1 MRCSVV
7 IMAGGSGERF
17 WPYSR
22 KEKPKQFLRVA
33 GEGTLLQQAVRRARL
48 LAPWSNIYI
57 VTGRQYH
64 DLVSEQVPDL
74 PPENLLVEPVGRDT
88 APCVALAANVL
99 WARDPEAVMVVLPS
113 DHMILDEMR
122 FTEAILEAV
131 GTARKTKG
139 LVTIGIRPTRPET
152 GYGYI
157 HVGPVSRVEKGGA
170 LRVRKFTE
178 KPDLVTAM
186 AFLACGEY
194 LWNSGMFVWEVRAIL
209 DAIERC
215 LPELACGMRPIAGA
229 VGTAVFEAAL
239 AEHFPRLPKIS
250 VDYGVMEKAD
260 NVWAV
265 PGDFGWDDLGTW
277 TALERVAGKDADGN
291 LVQGQAVLVDTRE
304 TIIQSDRDDKLVV
317 AFGLKDA
324 LVVDTPDV
332 LLVADKKRAVDLKSV
347 LNELRRQG
355 LGSFLQ
361 RVNSAGPGD
370 K

>member
-7 IMAGGSGERF
+7 VMAGGAGERF

-22 KEKPKQFLRVA
+22 KEKPKQFLPVA

-48 LAPWSNIYI
+48 LAPWPDIYV
-57 VTGRQYH
+57 VTGRQYR
-64 DLVSEQVPDL
+64 DLVRQQVPDL
-74 PPENLLVEPVGRDT
+74 PPENLLAEPVGRDT
-88 APCVALAANVL
+88 APCIALAAAVIG
-99 WARDPEAVMVVLPS
+99 ARDPEAVMVVLPS
-113 DHMILDEMR
+113 DHMILNEAR
-122 FTEAILEAV
+122 FAEAV
-131 GTARKTKG
+131 REAVAAARETGG

-157 HVGPVSRVEKGGA
+157 HVGPLSRVEKGRP

-178 KPDLVTAM
+178 KPDLETAM
-186 AFLACGEY
+186 AFLASGEY
-194 LWNSGMFVWEVRAIL
+194 LWNSGMFVWKVRAIL
-209 DAIERC
+209 EAVEC
-215 LPELACGMRPIAGA
+215 HLPELARGLRPVAGA
-229 VGTAVFEAAL
+229 VGTADFDAAL

-250 VDYGVMEKAD
+250 IDYGVMEKAD

-304 TIIQSDRDDKLVV
+304 TIIRSDSDNKLVV
-317 AFGLKDA
+317 TFGLKDT

-332 LLVADKKRAVDLKSV
+332 LLVADKKRAQDLKTV

-355 LGSFLQ
+355 LERFLQ
-361 RVNSAGPGD
+361 RLTTPGP
-370 K
+370 